1 MMNVRYRNQTS
12 AWPGFV
18 DLFSN
23 LVIIL
28 IFLLIVFVFLWT
40 TTSVFNKTSGAKA
53 VAELKQVNAEQAEKI
68 EFMTT
73 NEQEAKRLLIMARD
87 ELLNLEQDNID
98 LNNELVEIDASVEDL
113 IGAYENKIAEL
124 QQQGE
129 EMQLAMA
136 ELTELLNQ
144 ATLDKEKVVE
154 LEQERKALQDEMSQQ
169 RAELAEQLAQLQAA
183 LDAAQ
188 EKSHEQEVQYIEMSN
203 RLNQALADKVA
214 ELNDVAKYQSDF
226 FRAIKNALGDVTS
239 LKADGDRFIINSD
252 ILFKS
257 GSYTLSNAG
266 KQQLK
271 LIADVIKDMETK
283 IPSDV
288 DWIIRVDGH
297 TDNKAVIAGT
307 RGYRNNMQLSL
318 LRATAV
324 TNELEKYGVSRLR
337 LLPTG
342 FGDMYP
348 VATGTDKASL
358 QKNRRIELQLT
369 NR

>member
-1 MMNVRYRNQTS
+1 
-12 AWPGFV
+12 
-18 DLFSN
+18 
-23 LVIIL
+23 
-28 IFLLIVFVFLWT
+28 
-40 TTSVFNKTSGAKA
+40 
-53 VAELKQVNAEQAEKI
+53 
-68 EFMTT
+68 
-73 NEQEAKRLLIMARD
+73 
-87 ELLNLEQDNID
+87 
-98 LNNELVEIDASVEDL
+98 
-113 IGAYENKIAEL
+113 
-124 QQQGE
+124 
-129 EMQLAMA
+129 
-136 ELTELLNQ
+136 
-144 ATLDKEKVVE
+144 
-154 LEQERKALQDEMSQQ
+154 
-169 RAELAEQLAQLQAA
+169 
-183 LDAAQ
+183 
-188 EKSHEQEVQYIEMSN
+188 MSN

-226 FRAIKNALGDVTS
+226 YRAIKNALGDVTS

-324 TNELEKYGVSRLR
+324 TKELEKYGVSRLR